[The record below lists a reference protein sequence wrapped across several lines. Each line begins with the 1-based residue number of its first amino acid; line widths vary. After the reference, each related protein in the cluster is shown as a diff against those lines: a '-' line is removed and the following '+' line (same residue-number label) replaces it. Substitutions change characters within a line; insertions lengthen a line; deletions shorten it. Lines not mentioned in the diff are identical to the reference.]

1 MFILG
6 SQPDGVAHASIL
18 PPTLRASILTDQVL
32 APTWSITAST
42 PLFLVYLRTWAIT
55 SDLLLSMTR
64 LAPSLF
70 ALLALF
76 ALEATVITLIPLAL
90 AKSMVAEPT
99 PLFEPQINM
108 VSPFL
113 QFDLSNMFHAVK

>member
-1 MFILG
+1 MFIVA
-6 SQPDGVAHASIL
+6 SEPDVVPHASIM

-32 APTWSITAST
+32 APTWSITVST
-42 PLFLVYLRTWAIT
+42 PRFLVYLRTWAIT
-55 SDLLLSMTR
+55 SNLLLSMTR
-64 LAPSLF
+64 LAPNLF
-70 ALLALF
+70 ALLTLF
-76 ALEATVITLIPLAL
+76 AFEATVITLIPFAL
-90 AKSMVAEPT
+90 AKSMAAEPT